1 MRDPLV
7 FLPGLMCDA
16 HLFAGQIA
24 AFSPDYPVSVMP
36 VGHGERLEEIASS
49 LIHVLPPRFA
59 LVGHSIGGMIAMEL
73 LRRAPERVTRIALMS
88 TTPLAETPQAAA
100 DYEPAIIKLKSG
112 RLQEGV
118 EALVPPGTLAAGTGR
133 QVAMAQLMMMAE
145 RVGEGAIIRQVRALQ
160 RRRDYQPTLRR
171 CKVPTLLMCGAE
183 DGLTPPKRHDYM
195 AGLIPYAA
203 LEVIEGAGHLLPLEQ
218 PEATTGALRAWLEQP
233 YVLQTRADA

>member
-195 AGLIPYAA
+195 AGLIPM
-203 LEVIEGAGHLLPLEQ
+203 P
-218 PEATTGALRAWLEQP
+218 RS
-233 YVLQTRADA
+233 R